1 MKPARLA
8 LFFLIVLAC
17 PFAKASS
24 GTITFRGAIVNSPCV
39 IPAATWLHY
48 AEHPAAY
55 HSARHGKLNPSCA
68 DVSATQS
75 VRVSRDFS
83 SASKQIEQVSESG
96 RRWVTVIY
104 N

>member
-1 MKPARLA
+1 MKPVRLA
-8 LFFLIVLAC
+8 LFLLIVLAC
-17 PFAKASS
+17 PLAKASS

-55 HSARHGKLNPSCA
+55 HSARHTKLNPSCA

-75 VRVSRDFS
+75 VHVLRES
-83 SASKQIEQVSESG
+83 SSSKRIDQLADAG
-96 RRWVTVIY
+96 RTWVTVVY